1 MDQGWF
7 SRLISS
13 SLRKEHLHLD
23 PVHLLPQLHVVQ
35 GRLQAVLQAFL
46 WDPKYTGVRWWTVM
60 DGDGRWW
67 MVMDGDGRWWMVMDG
82 DGWWWMVMDG
92 DGRWWT
98 VMDGDGRWWTVMDGD
113 GRWWMVM
120 DGDGWWWMVMDG
132 DGWWWTV
139 MDGDGRWWMVMDGDG
154 WWWMVMDGDGWW
166 WMMWQTS
173 LFHGCM
179 PYSIQFDSSIC
190 IEILAKSLCSR
201 PFAATT
207 SRFSWGLPAFW
218 CLTAVG
224 PQWCISRWLLR

>member
-1 MDQGWF
+1 MCFRNFRYKG
-7 SRLISS
+7 SRWIKDDLAAWSPVVFARNICIWIRSISS
-13 SLRKEHLHLD
+13 RSSTLSKD
-23 PVHLLPQLHVVQ
+23 
-35 GRLQAVLQAFL
+35 AFKPSCRHFCGTQNTPEL
-46 WDPKYTGVRWWTVM
+46 
-60 DGDGRWW
+60 
-67 MVMDGDGRWWMVMDG
+67 
-82 DGWWWMVMDG
+82 G

-98 VMDGDGRWWTVMDGD
+98 VMDGDGRWWT
-113 GRWWMVM
+113 
-120 DGDGWWWMVMDG
+120 
-132 DGWWWTV
+132 
-139 MDGDGRWWMVMDGDG
+139 VMDGDG

-218 CLTAVG
+218 CLTAAG